1 VEPLAIIPT
10 MLALVSAVLGIFTA
24 LRNQKLASEKF
35 ELEQY
40 QARNVHRASLIDDI
54 EQVLNNVKEENGR
67 LNHRLGEVEAV
78 NRALA
83 RANDHLAAR
92 VDGLELENERLRAE
106 MKEEKD
112 KNARLTQRVEELE
125 GELARLGHLRDN
137 VP

>member
-40 QARNVHRASLIDDI
+40 QARNDHRASLIDDI

-67 LNHRLGEVEAV
+67 LNHRLEEVEAV

-106 MKEEKD
+106 MKEEKA

-125 GELARLGHLRDN
+125 ADRARLSHLRDN